1 MISINNIVKNFR
13 EWRCK
18 LLDDDIIMYSRQFSD
33 NTHQELRGYFHSAF
47 NCFTEGDKI
56 IIVCCFSTYT
66 NIVIFQLS
74 NRKSYKFIA
83 ATAYE
88 S

>member
-1 MISINNIVKNFR
+1 MILINKIIKNFR

-18 LLDDDIIMYSRQFSD
+18 LLDDDLIMYSRQFSD
-33 NTHQELRGYFHSAF
+33 KTHQELRGNFHSAF
-47 NCFTEGDKI
+47 NSFTKGDKT

-66 NIVIFQLS
+66 NIVIFQPS
-74 NRKSYKFIA
+74 NRKSNKFIA